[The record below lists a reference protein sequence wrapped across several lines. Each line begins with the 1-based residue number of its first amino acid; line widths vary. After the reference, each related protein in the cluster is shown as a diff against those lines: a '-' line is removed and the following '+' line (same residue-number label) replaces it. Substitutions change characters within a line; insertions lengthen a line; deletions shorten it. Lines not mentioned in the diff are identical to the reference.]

1 MFCQPK
7 LLRDGSGGVQFPP
20 MPLAV
25 VEGQTDDAVTLLQG
39 KGRSGGGIQPTG
51 EKGDGGAL
59 NHQII
64 QALGLV
70 FCLRQLMKCA
80 VVELV

>member
-1 MFCQPK
+1 MFCQAK
-7 LLRDGSGGVQFPP
+7 LLSNGSGGVQFPP

-25 VEGQTDDAVTLLQG
+25 VEGQSDDAVALLKGQG
-39 KGRSGGGIQPTG
+39 SSGGGIQPAR
-51 EKGDGGAL
+51 EQGDGSAL

-80 VVELV
+80 VIELV